1 MFLERSDL
9 EENRIMRGIF
19 SGDGP
24 DEEDLEMLKLAFKKL
39 KEEKD
44 EVVDGISWAYY
55 PSDILL

>member
-1 MFLERSDL
+1 MFLERSDIK
-9 EENRIMRGIF
+9 ENCIMRGIF

>member
-1 MFLERSDL
+1 
-9 EENRIMRGIF
+9 MREILIF
-19 SGDGP
+19 NGDGP
-24 DEEDLEMLKLAFKKL
+24 DEEDVKMFKRAFKKL

>member
-9 EENRIMRGIF
+9 EENCIMGGIF

-24 DEEDLEMLKLAFKKL
+24 DEEDVEMLKLGFKKL

>member
-1 MFLERSDL
+1 
-9 EENRIMRGIF
+9 MREIF
-19 SGDGP
+19 NGDGP
-24 DEEDLEMLKLAFKKL
+24 DEEDVEMLKLAFKKL

>member
-9 EENRIMRGIF
+9 EENLIMRGIF

-39 KEEKD
+39 KEEKN

-55 PSDILL
+55 PSDIL